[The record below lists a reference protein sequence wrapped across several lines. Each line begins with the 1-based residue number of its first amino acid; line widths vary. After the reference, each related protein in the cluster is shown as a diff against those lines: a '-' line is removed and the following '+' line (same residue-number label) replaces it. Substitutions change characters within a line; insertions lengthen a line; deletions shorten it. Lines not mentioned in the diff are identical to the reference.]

1 MGAAQDALEDGDMK
15 AAVAKFTE
23 ALMLGGVTAMM
34 MAKRSDMLTKQ
45 KRYRAADVDATL
57 ALKLNP
63 DSAKAYRSRGKARRF
78 TGDYEGSAA
87 DLSQAQ
93 KIDYDDSV
101 ADIHSYVHKRCEKLK
116 KKAKQDAKAAEVEA
130 AKAPDPA

>member
-23 ALMLGGVTAMM
+23 ALTLGGVTAMM

-78 TGDYEGSAA
+78 LGEYEGSEA
-87 DLSQAQ
+87 DFQQAQ
-93 KIDYDDSV
+93 QIDYDDGV
-101 ADIHSYVHKRCEKLK
+101 VDLHTYVKKRC
-116 KKAKQDAKAAEVEA
+116 
-130 AKAPDPA
+130 